1 MFLMTQDGGSG
12 SSQLWHSTS
21 VLYRQYHFKI
31 AKEEE
36 RPLLSHRRVSDLL
49 AELENS
55 GLAVS
60 RTSWQGRH
68 GYGRQYRLMVPPEF
82 FADCF
87 DPQILEEIL
96 HRFRKIIYDKI
107 DQPKLLPN
115 EESEVLFEL
124 IEHLPDS
131 NYASLIET
139 VDKVSKQVGKSKL
152 DTMRIINKLVE
163 RKVVQLGISYPS

>member
-1 MFLMTQDGGSG
+1 MFLMTQDGGS
-12 SSQLWHSTS
+12 SPQLWHCTS
-21 VLYRQYHFKI
+21 ALYRQYHFKV
-31 AKEEE
+31 AKEEG

-60 RTSWQGRH
+60 RTSWQSRY
-68 GYGRQYRLMVPPEF
+68 GYGRQYRLTVPPEF

-87 DPQILEEIL
+87 DPQILEEI

-107 DQPKLLPN
+107 DQLKLLPN

-163 RKVVQLGISYPS
+163 RKVVQLGISYPF

>member
-1 MFLMTQDGGSG
+1 MYVRLMFLMTQDGGS
-12 SSQLWHSTS
+12 SPQLWHSTS
-21 VLYRQYHFKI
+21 ALYRQHHFKV
-31 AKEEE
+31 AKEEK

-49 AELENS
+49 AEQARVRQ
-55 GLAVS
+55 AV
-60 RTSWQGRH
+60 QAV
-68 GYGRQYRLMVPPEF
+68 MVPPEF

-87 DPQILEEIL
+87 DPQILEEI

-107 DQPKLLPN
+107 DQLKLLPN
-115 EESEVLFEL
+115 EESEVLLEL

-152 DTMRIINKLVE
+152 DTMGIINKLVE
-163 RKVVQLGISYPS
+163 RKVVQLGISYPF